1 MNTTNWQ
8 SVTFRSSAVGNLL
21 TEPQS
26 KAARESGEL
35 SETTKSYLLSR
46 YIEVKYGRKTEIKSK
61 YLERGKGSEEDSVLM
76 LSKHEGIFFEKN
88 EEMFSNEWITGT
100 PDLFIRNDKGEIEV
114 VWDIKTAWSLETL
127 ICNINK
133 QLNPL
138 YEAQMMCYMDLTGA
152 HTAWVCYCLPDFD
165 LGFIEQ
171 EKIKLFTQ
179 NPGKYTTEL
188 SPQYLKDCAILE
200 KNYIFDDIPL
210 SEKILKFK
218 VERDENYIQKIH
230 TKVEKSRIF
239 LQELE
244 EKHQNFNKN
253 LDN

>member
-1 MNTTNWQ
+1 MTTINWE

-21 TEPQS
+21 AEPQS
-26 KAARESGEL
+26 KSAREAGEL
-35 SETTKSYLLSR
+35 SETTKTYLISR
-46 YIEVKYGRKTEIKSK
+46 YIEIKYGRKAEIKSK

-76 LSKHEGIFFEKN
+76 LSKHEGVFFEKN
-88 EEMFSNEWITGT
+88 EEMFSNQWITGT

-127 ICNINK
+127 ISNINK
-133 QLNPL
+133 PLNPL

-152 HTAWVCYCLPDFD
+152 NTAWVCYCLPDFD

-171 EKIKLFTQ
+171 EKIRLF
-179 NPGKYTTEL
+179 NSGKYATEL

-210 SEKILKFK
+210 SEKIIKFK
-218 VERDENYIQKIH
+218 VERNDDFIQKIYR
-230 TKVEKSRIF
+230 KVEKSRLF

-244 EKHQNFNKN
+244 QKHSNFNLN
-253 LDN
+253 YQ